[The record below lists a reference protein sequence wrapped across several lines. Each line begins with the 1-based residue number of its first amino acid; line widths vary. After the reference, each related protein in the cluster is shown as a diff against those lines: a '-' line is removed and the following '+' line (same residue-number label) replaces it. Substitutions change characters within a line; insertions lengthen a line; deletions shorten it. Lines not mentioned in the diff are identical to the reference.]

1 MSPTAGQSAAH
12 FVHYLVVMRQQMDN
26 EFTEA
31 RIRKFLTLYEQR
43 LQQLSDN
50 GGDLSDAELS
60 SEVEKM
66 IQEIQHERYRADQNK
81 NHELQEIN
89 YIPALDEALTFLAQA
104 LEAIGT
110 TSFESILDDAAF
122 SLGYYK
128 HH

>member
-1 MSPTAGQSAAH
+1 
-12 FVHYLVVMRQQMDN
+12 MDN